1 LQGFRGQKLGVV
13 VLSFPNRKGFST
25 DVSLRFHHQG
35 AKQNTQTEARTA
47 QRRENQ
53 KGCGNNDSCPEPA
66 DKEVAIRHRGQ
77 EKFVQN
83 DNMIENFIRL
93 L

>member
-1 LQGFRGQKLGVV
+1 M
-13 VLSFPNRKGFST
+13 
-25 DVSLRFHHQG
+25 
-35 AKQNTQTEARTA
+35 
-47 QRRENQ
+47 RENQ